1 MATKSPTERA
11 YYDAFRTRLIATRKR
26 LDWTQLQMATALN
39 IELENYKKYERRS
52 KFPLHLI
59 EHLALVTHSEI
70 DYIVT
75 GRNVKAFTRR
85 DARGG

>member
-1 MATKSPTERA
+1 MTAKPPTERDYHA
-11 YYDAFRTRLIATRKR
+11 AFRERLIATRNR
-26 LDWTQLQMATALN
+26 LEWTQAKMASALG

-59 EHLALVTHSEI
+59 EQLALVTHSEI
-70 DYIVT
+70 DFIVT
-75 GRNVKAFTRR
+75 GRNVRAFVRR